1 MECGDSGH
9 GECDDADRQSR
20 QFPLG
25 PLQAIQAPRMD
36 KWFMGWLVWLLFAM
50 AGIHVF
56 VTQLE
61 FVFYSA
67 AAFVTVP
74 FATWNRTAWIS
85 ERTFG
90 AVLSVGV
97 KLMVLYTLTSASI
110 PVLKHAV
117 LPAALTQQDSVFMIA
132 RACCSVFCNWRPIGW
147 RVDSCTACRP

>member
-1 MECGDSGH
+1 
-9 GECDDADRQSR
+9 
-20 QFPLG
+20 
-25 PLQAIQAPRMD
+25 
-36 KWFMGWLVWLLFAM
+36 MGWLVWLLFAI

-85 ERTFG
+85 EWNFWRGPQCRRRTDG
-90 AVLSVGV
+90 A
-97 KLMVLYTLTSASI
+97 LYPHECQYPGAQTRLC
-110 PVLKHAV
+110 

-132 RACCSVFCNWRPIGW
+132 TGLLLCFLQLAAHRLASGLLHGMP
-147 RVDSCTACRP
+147 DPDAQ